1 MGRVYASV
9 KFANPRGIEEGRR
22 EKMVKE
28 RALVDTGATFTTVPR
43 SLAKKLAL
51 PIMGKVKVRTA
62 SGEEALDQSYAYT
75 EASGKSTVAPMHRL
89 KLCISVARLLFS
101 KLSSN
106 APLTINELR
115 RYSRHPVTILGP
127 RSELTHSVYELGLED
142 VAEVVSLIA
151 ARQATHGLFILH
163 NVSPVPSLGS
173 RAARLRA
180 LHSEILDYIELSD
193 DNMMELLGLSE
204 LSDDKA
210 SDLMKYTE
218 RLRIKLKDTI
228 DPLLRRKMPSEDE
241 QQKQRQAEYKKAL
254 TEF

>member
-1 MGRVYASV
+1 M
-9 KFANPRGIEEGRR
+9 
-22 EKMVKE
+22 
-28 RALVDTGATFTTVPR
+28 
-43 SLAKKLAL
+43 
-51 PIMGKVKVRTA
+51 
-62 SGEEALDQSYAYT
+62 
-75 EASGKSTVAPMHRL
+75 
-89 KLCISVARLLFS
+89 
-101 KLSSN
+101 SSN